1 MPYISGQPSHWLKDM
16 TDTIVVYKK
25 GNLDNYGSRSISA
38 TPTSFSCRVIS
49 DVKNSRDDQGN
60 EIVEGGT
67 LYILSDADI
76 EVGDRLDLA
85 GSNADQRIISVD
97 KVSYSANGTT
107 TVHHTKVRFGSLGG

>member
-1 MPYISGQPSHWLKDM
+1 MPYISGQPSHWLDDM

-38 TPTSFSCRVIS
+38 TPTSFSCRIMAE
-49 DVKNSRDDQGN
+49 VKNSRDDQGN

-67 LYILSDADI
+67 LYILSDADV
-76 EVGDRLDLA
+76 EVGDRLDLP
-85 GSNADQRIISVD
+85 GNNADPRIIAVD

>member
-1 MPYISGQPSHWLKDM
+1 MAYVSGQPSHWLNDM
-16 TDTIVVYKK
+16 TDTVVVYKK
-25 GNLDNYGSRSISA
+25 TSLNNYGSRAISA

-76 EVGDRLDLA
+76 EVGDRLDLP
-85 GSNADQRIISVD
+85 GNNADPRIIAVD
-97 KVSYSANGTT
+97 KVIYSANGTA

>member
-1 MPYISGQPSHWLKDM
+1 MTYIKGQPSHWAQDM
-16 TDTIVVYKK
+16 TDTVTVYKK

-38 TPTSFSCRVIS
+38 TPTSFSCRIIS

-76 EVGDRLDLA
+76 EVGDRLDLP
-85 GSNADQRIISVD
+85 GNNPDPRIISVD

-107 TVHHTKVRFGSLGG
+107 TIHHTKVRFGSLGG